1 MSRSEAERSKLPV
14 AVEHLP
20 DAGWSPSPSTLAI
33 LRGRVVQYLIR
44 TPEVVLG
51 HGGLYPFYGVDLSC
65 EGPCWKIGQR
75 QAVIRWRAT
84 GEWWLSN
91 EGHTPVT
98 IDGLPCVSGAKA
110 KLSTNSVV
118 EVGMSAEEEPTVSNP
133 CEEATVDDISEGI
146 SNLKPTV
153 SNPCDEQPVDE
164 IIRGIL
170 NLKTISESDLD
181 SMCSC
186 IRRWP
191 VRSFHK
197 FSMRVHALPNP
208 LFNILR
214 LIESCPDGANSS
226 TVDSVK
232 RFLVAFLDW
241 KNASPLREV
250 EATHELK
257 LRALN
262 AVTKLHMSLLPI
274 VDQIYNLRTARQLC
288 IVHIHNLIKDNRY
301 CDAAGCA
308 LLFDLCSAFSE
319 VDIALPLV
327 LLHEQRMALSYLES
341 DVVQL
346 TNLLRLIDSHLYPSS
361 KFYRFVRQYRPLGPK
376 KQEFVIGNAERFL
389 KSAVKRFRLNA
400 SEVAPN
406 LEYRCLV
413 RGVHYFIR
421 LRYKEMELPAMCF
434 SELMDDILS
443 RYPSL
448 RNFAVTEISK
458 MNDTYEV
465 YRICQLFGIDG
476 ADVYGRLPYY
486 GGNYAMSHGPLVL
499 AQDLPAP
506 TCLRLPPNVLIRFV
520 RDAVGFKLAV
530 EHAKRARLAALD
542 TEWAPTIGFQSEDTI
557 AALLQMAIGNI
568 VYLVEIDELVRNSSA
583 QDIVEA
589 FESLFCSNAILKL
602 GYDFSNQD
610 VKALVS
616 AVPFCMSVFCRT
628 HNLVCIRNYTL
639 SVINNVYGLN
649 CPKKFSSL
657 YNNQKGNCG
666 LKNLCKIILDVDLDK
681 RQRLSNW
688 KRRPLRPEQVE
699 YAALDVYCL
708 LMIYQKL
715 STLTAST

>member
-1 MSRSEAERSKLPV
+1 M
-14 AVEHLP
+14 
-20 DAGWSPSPSTLAI
+20 
-33 LRGRVVQYLIR
+33 
-44 TPEVVLG
+44 
-51 HGGLYPFYGVDLSC
+51 C
-65 EGPCWKIGQR
+65 
-75 QAVIRWRAT
+75 
-84 GEWWLSN
+84 
-91 EGHTPVT
+91 
-98 IDGLPCVSGAKA
+98 
-110 KLSTNSVV
+110 
-118 EVGMSAEEEPTVSNP
+118 VGMSAEEEPTVSNP

-214 LIESCPDGANSS
+214 LIESCPD
-226 TVDSVK
+226 
-232 RFLVAFLDW
+232 
-241 KNASPLREV
+241 
-250 EATHELK
+250 
-257 LRALN
+257 
-262 AVTKLHMSLLPI
+262 
-274 VDQIYNLRTARQLC
+274 
-288 IVHIHNLIKDNRY
+288 
-301 CDAAGCA
+301 
-308 LLFDLCSAFSE
+308 
-319 VDIALPLV
+319 
-327 LLHEQRMALSYLES
+327 
-341 DVVQL
+341 
-346 TNLLRLIDSHLYPSS
+346 
-361 KFYRFVRQYRPLGPK
+361 
-376 KQEFVIGNAERFL
+376 
-389 KSAVKRFRLNA
+389 
-400 SEVAPN
+400 
-406 LEYRCLV
+406 
-413 RGVHYFIR
+413 
-421 LRYKEMELPAMCF
+421 
-434 SELMDDILS
+434 ELMDDILS